1 VLQEFSYIIAPQFHM
16 FSHHCIS
23 IINLTFKA
31 ICRKQ

>member
-1 VLQEFSYIIAPQFHM
+1 M